1 MSATLFGRGVMTQV
15 GGRQRAEAT
24 DRALAALRAE
34 LLEVKTLPT
43 QVRVLEARLQA
54 AETKATALE
63 VEVQRLK
70 AAAAAAPVP
79 ASTA

>member
-24 DRALAALRAE
+24 ERALAALRTE
-34 LLEVKTLPT
+34 LATLSSLPN
-43 QVRVLEARLQA
+43 QMRVLEARLQA
-54 AETKATALE
+54 AETKATALDA
-63 VEVQRLK
+63 EVQRLK
-70 AAAAAAPVP
+70 TAAATP